1 MDVPIS
7 WSVSAR
13 RSRTARTAESSCTQ
27 YTVCTTVYSL
37 TSSSAPRVGGWSR
50 VELANAMAQVEI
62 FVSRQKRGQR
72 IFGTASNF
80 LFLGDLFCLDL
91 LDRPLRLRLLFRVV
105 MMMIDSMHGMCQPTN
120 KMRTFII
127 SHIFVLSTY
136 SDQPYCTL
144 LPLVYHK
151 STRTSRHCITWI
163 NKPIELTTSLSLP
176 TRPKDQKTNT
186 FYLTPGS

>member
-1 MDVPIS
+1 MVSQRATLTDSENSRELLYTVYCLYYCIFFDIVVGASS
-7 WSVSAR
+7 WR
-13 RSRTARTAESSCTQ
+13 LESS
-27 YTVCTTVYSL
+27 
-37 TSSSAPRVGGWSR
+37 R
-50 VELANAMAQVEI
+50 AMAQVEI